1 MSSTRTAEPRAATG
15 TAPAGRRRRRPHRLS
30 PVRAALRESLRDRVL
45 LAQAVVTPV
54 LVVVAAVVLGQ
65 LGSSGDPQVVQVA
78 GARSAVAVERSLT
91 AAGEEVRTAG
101 GGTARVTA
109 LGAPGPGVDATVT
122 VPEVG
127 AVLVRVAP
135 SATWAVGDLLAA
147 VQRALPGRTVRV
159 LGPDGHAAHG
169 VSGQLQPAVLVLTA
183 VVLALPGTAGRVRAW
198 RRRGTLALLAG
209 TTTARGVR
217 AVRLAG
223 ALLASRLLLAVP
235 AVVVVAA
242 VNRPGPVPLLLLV
255 LLAAAGTAAGTAV
268 GALVGGLL
276 RTGRETGP
284 LLWAVAALVGLFGGV
299 LLPAAVLPDAAD
311 TVLQFTPTAWFAD
324 GVRTALAGGP
334 VLPALLPVAGLLAV
348 AGAAWGALTGIC
360 ARAGNCAG
368 TVRNAPPER

>member
-1 MSSTRTAEPRAATG
+1 MSTTRTTPSPA
-15 TAPAGRRRRRPHRLS
+15 APAGRRRRCPHRLS
-30 PVRAALRESLRDRVL
+30 PVRAALRESLRDKAL
-45 LAQAVVTPV
+45 LAQAVLTPA
-54 LVVVAAVVLGQ
+54 LVVTVAVVLGQ
-65 LGSSGDPQVVQVA
+65 FGRSGDAQVVQVA
-78 GARSAVAVERSLT
+78 GARPAVAVERALT
-91 AAGEEVRTAG
+91 AAGEEVRSPG
-101 GGTARVTA
+101 VGTARATA

-122 VPEVG
+122 VPADG
-127 AVLVRVAP
+127 PVLVRVAP
-135 SATWAVGDLLAA
+135 SATWAVGDLLEA
-147 VQRALPGRTVRV
+147 VQRALPSRTVRV

-169 VSGQLQPAVLVLTA
+169 VAGQLQPAVLVLTA
-183 VVLALPGTAGRVRAW
+183 VVLALPGTAGRVRSW

-223 ALLASRLLLAVP
+223 ALLPSRLLLAVP
-235 AVVVVAA
+235 AVVLVVA
-242 VNRPGPVPLLLLV
+242 VNRPGPVPLVVLV

-284 LLWAVAALVGLFGGV
+284 LLWALAGLVGLFGGV

-334 VLPALLPVAGLLAV
+334 VVPALLPTAGLLAV
-348 AGAAWGALTGIC
+348 AAVAWGALTGVC
-360 ARAGNCAG
+360 ARSAH
-368 TVRNAPPER
+368 R

>member
-1 MSSTRTAEPRAATG
+1 MSTTRTTASPA
-15 TAPAGRRRRRPHRLS
+15 APARLRRRCPHRLS
-30 PVRAALRESLRDRVL
+30 PARAALRESLRDRAL
-45 LAQAVVTPV
+45 LAQAVLTPV

-65 LGSSGDPQVVQVA
+65 LGRSGDAQVVQVA

-91 AAGEEVRTAG
+91 AAGEEVRGPGA
-101 GGTARVTA
+101 GTARATA

-122 VPEVG
+122 VPATG
-127 AVLVRVAP
+127 TVLVRVAP

-169 VSGQLQPAVLVLTA
+169 VAGQLQPAVLVLTA
-183 VVLALPGTAGRVRAW
+183 VVLALPGTAGRVRSW

-223 ALLASRLLLAVP
+223 ALLPSRLLLAVP
-235 AVVVVAA
+235 AVVVVVA
-242 VNRPGPVPLLLLV
+242 VNRPGPVSLLVLV

-284 LLWAVAALVGLFGGV
+284 LLWALAALVGLFGGV

-311 TVLQFTPTAWFAD
+311 TVLRFTPTAWFAD

-334 VLPALLPVAGLLAV
+334 VVPALLPVAGLLAV
-348 AGAAWGALTGIC
+348 AVVGWGALTGVC
-360 ARAGNCAG
+360 ARS
-368 TVRNAPPER
+368 THR